1 MPVFFGKNI
10 KYIRNLKELTQEECA
25 HALGLKRSTYSGYEN
40 GNAQPSL
47 QQLSI
52 FARYFGVKI
61 EDLLHK
67 DLQTNGGL
75 TTDSAET
82 TISTAEKQTN
92 PSELRAGDLRILVT
106 TVDSQNR
113 ENIELVG
120 QKAKAGYT
128 SGFADPEFVSSL
140 PVFNLPFLSPN
151 KKYRTFQISGDS
163 MLPIPDG
170 AYVTGEFLED
180 WHTIRAKTACIVLT
194 MGEGLVFKLVENLM
208 AEKGSLRLISLNPI
222 YKPYEIPVT
231 EVKEIWKFVH
241 YISPQIPQ
249 PSLLPEE
256 AALVLARMQ
265 SEMEQ
270 LKQLLSSN
278 YR

>member
-1 MPVFFGKNI
+1 MPVFFGKNL
-10 KYIRNLKELTQEECA
+10 KFIRNQKDLTQEECA

-52 FARYFGVKI
+52 FARFFGVKI

-67 DLQTNGGL
+67 DLQAQGGL
-75 TTDSAET
+75 NAPQEQ
-82 TISTAEKQTN
+82 EPKQEEALKPT
-92 PSELRAGDLRILVT
+92 ELKAGDLRVLVT
-106 TVDSQNR
+106 TVDSNNR

-120 QKAKAGYT
+120 LKAKAGYT
-128 SGFADPEFVSSL
+128 AGFADPEYVGSL
-140 PVFNLPFLSPN
+140 PVFNLPFLSPE
-151 KKYRTFQISGDS
+151 KKYRTFQITGDS

-170 AYVTGEFLED
+170 AYVTGEFSDD
-180 WHTIRAKTACIVLT
+180 WHSLRPRTACIVLT
-194 MGEGLVFKLVENLM
+194 MGEGLVFKLVENLI
-208 AEKGSLRLISLNPI
+208 AEKGALRLISLNPI
-222 YKPYEIPVT
+222 YKPYEIPVS
-231 EVKEIWKFVH
+231 EVKEVWKFVH

-256 AALVLARMQ
+256 AAMVLARMQ
-265 SEMEQ
+265 AEMEQ
-270 LKQLLSSN
+270 LKQLLSSS

>member
-1 MPVFFGKNI
+1 MPVFFGKNL
-10 KYIRNLKELTQEECA
+10 KYIRNFKDLTQEECA

-52 FARYFGVKI
+52 FARFFGVKI

-67 DLQTNGGL
+67 DLQAQGGL
-75 TTDSAET
+75 NAQQEQEPKSHSVSKTDDT
-82 TISTAEKQTN
+82 K
-92 PSELRAGDLRILVT
+92 AGDLRVLVT
-106 TVDSQNR
+106 TVDSNNR

-120 QKAKAGYT
+120 LKAKAGYT
-128 SGFADPEFVSSL
+128 AGFADPEYVGSL
-140 PVFNLPFLSPN
+140 PVFNLPFLSSE
-151 KKYRTFQISGDS
+151 KKYRTFQITGDS

-170 AYVTGEFLED
+170 AYVTGEFLDD
-180 WHTIRAKTACIVLT
+180 WSSLRPRTACIVLT
-194 MGEGLVFKLVENLM
+194 MGEGLVFKLVENLI
-208 AEKGSLRLISLNPI
+208 AEKGALRLISLNPI
-222 YKPYEIPVT
+222 YKPYEIPVS
-231 EVKEIWKFVH
+231 EVKEVWKFVH

-256 AALVLARMQ
+256 AAMVLARMQ
-265 SEMEQ
+265 AEMEQ
-270 LKQLLSSN
+270 LKLLLSSS